1 MRGRASLIAALL
13 LASAPLAAQT
23 SIPPHASGGG
33 ATTSCVDV
41 SVNDRPALSYACLNQ
56 QLAGAA
62 AAGGGPSIQ
71 LDAVTH
77 EPGNRQLGQFNF
89 SAFSI
94 RMGDNL
100 GKSVVPQ
107 RPPPPAPSPMLGV
120 PVPVH

>member
-1 MRGRASLIAALL
+1 MRGHAPLIAALL
-13 LASAPLAAQT
+13 LTSAPIAAQT
-23 SIPPHASGGG
+23 SAPIKASAAN

-41 SVNDRPALSYACLNQ
+41 SVNDRPALSYDCLNQ
-56 QLAGAA
+56 RLAASAGA
-62 AAGGGPSIQ
+62 GGSPSPE
-71 LDAVTH
+71 LDAVTR
-77 EPGNRQLGQFNF
+77 EPSNRQVGQFNF

-107 RPPPPAPSPMLGV
+107 RPPPPASPPLLGV